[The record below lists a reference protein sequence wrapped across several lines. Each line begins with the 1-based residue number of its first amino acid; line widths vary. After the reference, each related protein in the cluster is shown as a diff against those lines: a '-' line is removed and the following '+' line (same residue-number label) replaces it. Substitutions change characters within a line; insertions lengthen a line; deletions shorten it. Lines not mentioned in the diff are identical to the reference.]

1 MSTRAEL
8 KQATQ
13 IEYPGKAVLR
23 TLVQIGVPAFVG
35 LVIVIPLIIEAVLA
49 EVGEFMPES
58 LRLWLLGAATF
69 ITAVGL
75 AITRVMAIPAVNH
88 WLARLGLA
96 ATPKNE
102 GV

>member
-13 IEYPGKAVLR
+13 VAYPGRAVLR
-23 TLVQIGVPAFVG
+23 TLVQIGIPSFVG
-35 LVIVIPLIIEAVLA
+35 LVVVVPLIIQIVL
-49 EVGEFMPES
+49 EELGEHMPES
-58 LRLWLLGAATF
+58 LRLWLVGAAAV
-69 ITAVGL
+69 ITAAGL

>member
-13 IEYPGKAVLR
+13 VAYPGRAVLR
-23 TLVQIGVPAFVG
+23 TLVQIGIPSFVG
-35 LVIVIPLIIEAVLA
+35 LVVVVPLIIQIVL
-49 EVGEFMPES
+49 EELGEHMPDG
-58 LRLWLLGAATF
+58 LRLWLAGAAAV

-75 AITRVMAIPAVNH
+75 AITRIMAIPAVNR

-96 ATPKNE
+96 ATP
-102 GV
+102 GGAL

>member
-13 IEYPGKAVLR
+13 VAFPGKAVLR
-23 TLVQIGVPAFVG
+23 TLVQIGIPAFVG

-49 EVGEFMPES
+49 EVGEFMPEQ
-58 LRLWLLGAATF
+58 LRLWLLGAATL

-75 AITRVMAIPAVNH
+75 AITRVMAIPAVNL

>member
-13 IEYPGKAVLR
+13 VAYPGKAVLR
-23 TLVQIGVPAFVG
+23 TSIQIGIPAFIG
-35 LVIVIPLIIEAVLA
+35 LVVVIPLIIEAVLA
-49 EVGEFMPES
+49 EVGEFMPEA
-58 LRLWLLGAATF
+58 LRLWLLGAAAI

-75 AITRVMAIPAVNH
+75 AITRVMAIPAVNQ

-96 ATPKNE
+96 ATP
-102 GV
+102 GGAL

>member
-13 IEYPGKAVLR
+13 IQFPGKAVLR
-23 TLVQIGVPAFVG
+23 TLVQIGIPAFIG

-58 LRLWLLGAATF
+58 FRLWLVGAAAV
-69 ITAVGL
+69 ITGL
-75 AITRVMAIPAVNH
+75 GLTITRVMAIPAVNA
-88 WLARLGLA
+88 WLGKLGLA
-96 ATPKNE
+96 ATPQ
-102 GV
+102 